1 MSKNLLS
8 GLMFVVI
15 LSSCI
20 STSRNNSTIE
30 NDNKNF
36 LNNPQ
41 PVTTTFENVDTGFI
55 MSDDVTAGKTA
66 VSLTEL
72 PRTQHGAFVLSA
84 GFYEAE
90 FKTYCLQPG
99 TPGPSVKDAYFQAPL
114 IGSRKD
120 IIESVLRNSQRQS
133 NLDQKNIQLLLWSV
147 VSRSDFNKLAPSVQS
162 TAKQLLN
169 QKQVFE
175 LQGGMLGVVKT
186 VAKTLPGTAGQSDL
200 LRLFDQGITSYEAF
214 ERLAVTS
221 GSAETW
227 HSEFKREQWYK
238 HSDGYYVRYLPT
250 NYKQTKIQVFV
261 PEGLVNA
268 APQNDDDYVVFDP
281 TSLVV
286 VPANSNAQRLGIG
299 GPILDV
305 VRSVIIIIGSKK
317 EKPRP
322 KQPTPT
328 TGHPGAEQ

>member
-36 LNNPQ
+36 LNNSQ
-41 PVTTTFENVDTGFI
+41 PVTTSFENVDTGFI
-55 MSDDVTAGKTA
+55 MNNDVTAGKTA

-72 PRTQHGAFVLSA
+72 PRTQYGGFVLAS
-84 GFYEAE
+84 GFYEAD

-120 IIESVLRNSQRQS
+120 IIETVLRNSQRQS
-133 NLDQKNIQLLLWSV
+133 SLDQKNIQLLLWSV
-147 VSRSDFNKLAPSVQS
+147 VSRSDFDKLSPSVQS
-162 TAKQLLN
+162 TARHLLN
-169 QKQVFE
+169 PKQIFE

-186 VAKTLPGTAGQSDL
+186 VAKTLPGTSGQGDL
-200 LRLFDQGITSYEAF
+200 LRLFEQGITSYEAF

-227 HSEFKREQWYK
+227 HSEFQREQWYK
-238 HSDGYYVRYLPT
+238 HNEGYYVRYLPT
-250 NYKQTKIQVFV
+250 NYKQTKIQVYV
-261 PEGLVNA
+261 PDGLVDSTSFRNE
-268 APQNDDDYVVFDP
+268 DYVVFDP

-305 VRSVIIIIGSKK
+305 VRSVIIVIGSKK

-328 TGHPGAEQ
+328 GHPGAEQ